1 MLDKDVKYCLNDKC
15 IVPAIITS
23 IESRSECYPYYI
35 SDNIVMLP
43 IFAAPMNCVT
53 DATNYNTWVEHG
65 IQAIMPRTVPWET
78 RCWSAENGRWVAMS
92 QKEFYNYFVSDA
104 RILRGPGQT
113 YRICIDTANA
123 HRQSIYEMSKLA
135 KQLANNEYDIKIMV
149 GNIANPETYKYITA
163 AYPNVIDYIR
173 ISIGTGSGCITSTQL
188 SVHYPEA
195 SLIEECAKYKNM
207 HGAPNII
214 ADGGM
219 RTNANIMVALALG
232 ADYVMIGSMLAA
244 FDESCAPWEKDEET
258 GKVTRLYYG
267 MSTKKAQKLM
277 NAAAQNPIPEDK
289 LNLKTSEGTFKH
301 LEPQGKIS
309 KWTDNLQSYIR
320 STMSYC
326 DCRTLEEFT
335 SGKVKVITKSPATTN
350 AINK

>member
-35 SDNIVMLP
+35 SDNRVMLP

-53 DATNYNTWVEHG
+53 DATNYNTWVENG

-149 GNIANPETYKYITA
+149 GNIANPETYKYITEE
-163 AYPNVIDYIR
+163 YPNVIDYIR
-173 ISIGTGSGCITSTQL
+173 ISIGTGSGCFVAGTNVTL
-188 SVHYPEA
+188 SDGSKKLVED
-195 SLIEECAKYKNM
+195 IEIGDKVLTIDGSEQTVESILSYFTDK
-207 HGAPNII
+207 NII
-214 ADGGM
+214 KINNEISCTDNHKFFVINKSDKDIC
-219 RTNANIMVALALG
+219 TEDNLEKLG
-232 ADYVMIGSMLAA
+232 FWVEAKNL
-244 FDESCAPWEKDEET
+244 
-258 GKVTRLYYG
+258 
-267 MSTKKAQKLM
+267 
-277 NAAAQNPIPEDK
+277 DK
-289 LNLKTSEGTFKH
+289 SKH
-301 LEPQGKIS
+301 LLIK
-309 KWTDNLQSYIR
+309 R
-320 STMSYC
+320 H
-326 DCRTLEEFT
+326 R
-335 SGKVKVITKSPATTN
+335 
-350 AINK
+350 

>member
-15 IVPAIITS
+15 IVPAVMTG

-149 GNIANPETYKYITA
+149 GNIANPETYKYITEV
-163 AYPNVIDYIR
+163 YPNVIDYIR
-173 ISIGTGSGCITSTQL
+173 ISIGTGSGCFVAGTNVTLFDGSKKHVEDIEIGDKVLTIDGSAQTVESIL
-188 SVHYPEA
+188 SYFTD
-195 SLIEECAKYKNM
+195 K
-207 HGAPNII
+207 NII
-214 ADGGM
+214 KINNEISCTDNHKFFVINKSDKDIC
-219 RTNANIMVALALG
+219 TEDNLEKLG
-232 ADYVMIGSMLAA
+232 FWVDAKNL
-244 FDESCAPWEKDEET
+244 
-258 GKVTRLYYG
+258 
-267 MSTKKAQKLM
+267 
-277 NAAAQNPIPEDK
+277 DK
-289 LNLKTSEGTFKH
+289 SKH
-301 LEPQGKIS
+301 LLIKRYG
-309 KWTDNLQSYIR
+309 
-320 STMSYC
+320 
-326 DCRTLEEFT
+326 
-335 SGKVKVITKSPATTN
+335 
-350 AINK
+350 

>member
-15 IVPAIITS
+15 IVPAVMTG

-35 SDNIVMLP
+35 SDNRVMLP

-149 GNIANPETYKYITA
+149 GNIANPETYKYITEN
-163 AYPNVIDYIR
+163 YPSIIDYIR
-173 ISIGTGSGCITSTQL
+173 VSIGTGSGCFVAGTNVTLFDGSKKPVEDIEIGDKVLTIDGSEQTVESIL
-188 SVHYPEA
+188 SYFTD
-195 SLIEECAKYKNM
+195 K
-207 HGAPNII
+207 NII
-214 ADGGM
+214 KINNEISCTDNHKFFVINKSDKDIC
-219 RTNANIMVALALG
+219 TEDNLEKLG
-232 ADYVMIGSMLAA
+232 FWVEAKNL
-244 FDESCAPWEKDEET
+244 
-258 GKVTRLYYG
+258 
-267 MSTKKAQKLM
+267 
-277 NAAAQNPIPEDK
+277 DK
-289 LNLKTSEGTFKH
+289 NKH
-301 LEPQGKIS
+301 LLIKR
-309 KWTDNLQSYIR
+309 YR
-320 STMSYC
+320 
-326 DCRTLEEFT
+326 
-335 SGKVKVITKSPATTN
+335 
-350 AINK
+350 

>member
-15 IVPAIITS
+15 IVPAVMTG

-149 GNIANPETYKYITA
+149 GNIANPETYKYITEN
-163 AYPNVIDYIR
+163 YPSIIDYIR
-173 ISIGTGSGCITSTQL
+173 VSIGTGSGCFVAGTNVTLFDGSKKPVEDIEIGDKVLTIDGSEQTVESIL
-188 SVHYPEA
+188 SYFTD
-195 SLIEECAKYKNM
+195 K
-207 HGAPNII
+207 NII
-214 ADGGM
+214 KINNEISCTDNHKFFVINKSDKDIC
-219 RTNANIMVALALG
+219 TEDNLEKLG
-232 ADYVMIGSMLAA
+232 FWVEAKNL
-244 FDESCAPWEKDEET
+244 
-258 GKVTRLYYG
+258 
-267 MSTKKAQKLM
+267 
-277 NAAAQNPIPEDK
+277 DK
-289 LNLKTSEGTFKH
+289 NKH
-301 LEPQGKIS
+301 LLIKR
-309 KWTDNLQSYIR
+309 YR
-320 STMSYC
+320 
-326 DCRTLEEFT
+326 
-335 SGKVKVITKSPATTN
+335 
-350 AINK
+350 

>member
-15 IVPAIITS
+15 IVPAVMTG

-35 SDNIVMLP
+35 SDNRVMLP

-173 ISIGTGSGCITSTQL
+173 ISIGTGSGCFVAGTNVTLFDGSKKHVEDIEIGDKVLTIDGSAQTVESIL
-188 SVHYPEA
+188 SYFTD
-195 SLIEECAKYKNM
+195 K
-207 HGAPNII
+207 NII
-214 ADGGM
+214 KINNEISCTDNHKFFVINKSDKDIC
-219 RTNANIMVALALG
+219 TEDNLEKLG
-232 ADYVMIGSMLAA
+232 FWVDAKNL
-244 FDESCAPWEKDEET
+244 
-258 GKVTRLYYG
+258 
-267 MSTKKAQKLM
+267 
-277 NAAAQNPIPEDK
+277 DK
-289 LNLKTSEGTFKH
+289 SKH
-301 LEPQGKIS
+301 LLIKRYG
-309 KWTDNLQSYIR
+309 
-320 STMSYC
+320 
-326 DCRTLEEFT
+326 
-335 SGKVKVITKSPATTN
+335 
-350 AINK
+350 

>member
-15 IVPAIITS
+15 IVPAVMTG

-149 GNIANPETYKYITA
+149 GNIANPETYKYITEV
-163 AYPNVIDYIR
+163 YPNVIDYIR
-173 ISIGTGSGCITSTQL
+173 ISIGTGSGCFVAGTNVTLFDGSKKHVEDIEIGDKVLTIDGSAQTVESIL
-188 SVHYPEA
+188 SYFTD
-195 SLIEECAKYKNM
+195 K
-207 HGAPNII
+207 NII
-214 ADGGM
+214 KINNEISCTDNHKFFVINKSDKDIC
-219 RTNANIMVALALG
+219 TEDNLEKLG
-232 ADYVMIGSMLAA
+232 FWVEAKNL
-244 FDESCAPWEKDEET
+244 
-258 GKVTRLYYG
+258 
-267 MSTKKAQKLM
+267 
-277 NAAAQNPIPEDK
+277 DK
-289 LNLKTSEGTFKH
+289 NKH
-301 LEPQGKIS
+301 LLIKR
-309 KWTDNLQSYIR
+309 YR
-320 STMSYC
+320 
-326 DCRTLEEFT
+326 
-335 SGKVKVITKSPATTN
+335 
-350 AINK
+350 

>member
-15 IVPAIITS
+15 IVPAVMTG

-135 KQLANNEYDIKIMV
+135 KKLANNEYDIKIMV
-149 GNIANPETYKYITA
+149 GNIANPETYKYITEV
-163 AYPNVIDYIR
+163 YPNVIDYIR
-173 ISIGTGSGCITSTQL
+173 ISIGTGSGCFVAGTNVTLFDGSKKHVEDIEIGDKVLTIDGSAQTVESIL
-188 SVHYPEA
+188 SYFTD
-195 SLIEECAKYKNM
+195 K
-207 HGAPNII
+207 NII
-214 ADGGM
+214 KINNEISCTDNHKFFVINKSDKDIC
-219 RTNANIMVALALG
+219 TEDNLEKLG
-232 ADYVMIGSMLAA
+232 FWVDAKNL
-244 FDESCAPWEKDEET
+244 
-258 GKVTRLYYG
+258 
-267 MSTKKAQKLM
+267 
-277 NAAAQNPIPEDK
+277 DK
-289 LNLKTSEGTFKH
+289 SKH
-301 LEPQGKIS
+301 LLIKRYG
-309 KWTDNLQSYIR
+309 
-320 STMSYC
+320 
-326 DCRTLEEFT
+326 
-335 SGKVKVITKSPATTN
+335 
-350 AINK
+350 